1 MNYIKTIEEFIIE
14 KNNPCWNGYKQI
26 GTKDKNG
33 KKVPNCV
40 KANEQLFSDAKKFAQ
55 MLGMGNQDSSQS
67 SSNINNTSSGN
78 VQTSR
83 NDESSCP
90 DHDCWTH
97 FGKEAFWN
105 GNSKINNITVPKIDI
120 ERSPTIFKIRYSGPP
135 SGFLLKHAK
144 GGKGDTIHQL
154 LNVLT
159 LELNEYLKGVSAKP
173 DVKRIKMTKSG
184 NVLEVEVPLVS
195 GNGKKY
201 MIARRGGLGHG
212 GDFTGLRKYKKMEG
226 YEEALHKSE
235 NLTEKFV
242 TVVVS

>member
-1 MNYIKTIEEFIIE
+1 MNHIKSIEEFIFE
-14 KNNPCWNGYKQI
+14 KKNPCWPGYKQI
-26 GTKDKNG
+26 GMKNKNG

-40 KANEQLFSDAKKFAQ
+40 KVNEQLFSDARKFSQ
-55 MLGMGNQDSSQS
+55 MLGVGNQDSQQALYV
-67 SSNINNTSSGN
+67 NTPTGPI
-78 VQTSR
+78 QTSR
-83 NDESSCP
+83 NDEASCP
-90 DHDCWTH
+90 NNDCWSH

-105 GNSKINNITVPKIDI
+105 GDSKINNITVPKITI
-120 ERSPTIFKIRYSGPP
+120 QKSPTLFKITYSGQV

-173 DVKRIKMTKSG
+173 DVNRIKMTKSG
-184 NVLEVEVPLVS
+184 NVLEIEVPLVS

-226 YEEALHKSE
+226 YEEAVHKSE